1 MARLLRLLS
10 DPTCAHQ
17 PGSVDPPRITLVSL
31 AAVAERTPASA
42 NCAVATYRSSMQRF
56 RSSSARLSGKF
67 PQVAGVKRYLEDID
81 AAGGQL
87 KRVLDRLGEQGA
99 YRNGSGFTHPL
110 DAQLVVG
117 GGRDVVKDF
126 DRRHFRRGW

>member
-1 MARLLRLLS
+1 MPGGVGGVAQRGVPLS
-10 DPTCAHQ
+10 RSLIQGGKKCACQ
-17 PGSVDPPRITLVSL
+17 YAESRSQGRVGGSAIE
-31 AAVAERTPASA
+31 AQKAVER
-42 NCAVATYRSSMQRF
+42 RF

-67 PQVAGVKRYLEDID
+67 PQVAGVERYFEDVD

-87 KRVLDRLGEQGA
+87 KCVLDRLGEQGA

-117 GGRDVVKDF
+117 
-126 DRRHFRRGW
+126 